1 MLEYFFGIRIRGLPL
16 NRKEERPVKK
26 NSRITAEISYD
37 ALDHNMNVML
47 DRLKPGTSFCPVV
60 KADAYG
66 HGALQISRRL
76 QSMPSVWGFAVATCE
91 EAMQL
96 RRGGIMKPIILLGY
110 AFPESYEDLVDYDI
124 RPCIFD
130 MESAKELSMC
140 ARSLQKDAIVH
151 IAVDTGMS
159 RIGFS
164 PELASVNTILE
175 IASLPGI
182 QVEGLFTHFARADE
196 TDMSNAA
203 KQLNLYLRFEKT
215 LRNKGF
221 KVPIRH
227 VSNSAALMRMPE
239 ANMDMVRPG
248 ITMYGLMPSDEIRDE
263 VGDLQPLMTLK
274 SHVSF
279 VKTLPAG
286 RAISYGGTFV
296 TSAETKVATVPVGYA
311 DGYPRMLS
319 GKGTVLIHGQRVPIL
334 GRVCMDQFMVD
345 VTSLPD
351 IQRGDEVV
359 LIGKQGSEC
368 ITAEELGNLSGRFN
382 YELVSEIKKRVPR
395 NYMLSGQCVEQ
406 LDYLDRV

>member
-1 MLEYFFGIRIRGLPL
+1 M
-16 NRKEERPVKK
+16 
-26 NSRITAEISYD
+26 AEISYD

-248 ITMYGLMPSDEIRDE
+248 ITMYGLMPSDEIREE
-263 VGDLQPLMTLK
+263 VGDLHPLMTLK

-334 GRVCMDQFMVD
+334 GRVCMDQFMID
-345 VTSLPD
+345 VTD
-351 IQRGDEVV
+351 IPEAKEFDRVI
-359 LIGKQGSEC
+359 LIGKDGKEE
-368 ITAEELGNLSGRFN
+368 ITVETLCSLYGGFP
-382 YELVSEIKKRVPR
+382 YEMICDIGKRVPKEYYE
-395 NYMLSGQCVEQ
+395 NGEIVSTK
-406 LDYLDRV
+406 DYHHDY

>member
-1 MLEYFFGIRIRGLPL
+1 M
-16 NRKEERPVKK
+16 KK
-26 NSRITAEISYD
+26 YSRISAEISYD
-37 ALDHNMNVML
+37 ALDHNMNQML
-47 DRLKPGTSFCPVV
+47 DRVNPGTSFCPVV

-76 QSMPSVWGFAVATCE
+76 QSMSFIWGFAVATPE

-96 RRGGIMKPIILLGY
+96 RRGGIMKPIMLLGY

-124 RPCIFD
+124 RPCVFD
-130 MESAKELSMC
+130 MESAKALSLC
-140 ARSLQKDAIVH
+140 ARSLQKDVIIH

-164 PELASVNTILE
+164 PEMASVNTILE
-175 IASLPGI
+175 IAALPGI
-182 QVEGLFTHFARADE
+182 KIEGLFTHFARADE
-196 TDMSNAA
+196 PDMTSAA

-239 ANMDMVRPG
+239 AHLDMVRCG
-248 ITMYGLMPSDEIRDE
+248 ITMYGLMPSDEIAED
-263 VGDLQPLMTLK
+263 VGDLQPLLSLK

-279 VKTLPAG
+279 VKTLPSG
-286 RAISYGGTFV
+286 RAVSYGGTFV
-296 TSAETKVATVPVGYA
+296 TTKETKIATVPAGYA

-319 GKGTVLIHGQRVPIL
+319 GKGMVLIHGQRVPIL

-345 VTSLPD
+345 VTSIPD
-351 IQRGDEVV
+351 VKTGDEVV
-359 LIGKQGSEC
+359 LIGKQGEEC
-368 ITAEELGNLSGRFN
+368 ITAEELGALSGRFN
-382 YELVSEIKKRVPR
+382 YELVSEINKRVPR
-395 NYMLSGQCVEQ
+395 SYMLSGQCVEQ